1 MKLLLFFPII
11 EIILL
16 VLFGDIFGFLNVIL
30 WIIFSAIVGFWLLI
44 NSSGN
49 IELIKDINKPL
60 DCIFKKVSGV
70 LMIIPGF
77 ATDFLG
83 IFLLVKPLRGVIW
96 KIMPNNFKNFGGEFG
111 YNFKK
116 KKIMRK
122 ISQMLNTRI

>member
-60 DCIFKKVSGV
+60 DWIFKKVSGV

-83 IFLLVKPLRGVIW
+83 IFLLVKPLRGVIL
-96 KIMPNNFKNFGGEFG
+96 KIMPNNFKNFG
-111 YNFKK
+111 
-116 KKIMRK
+116 R
-122 ISQMLNTRI
+122 